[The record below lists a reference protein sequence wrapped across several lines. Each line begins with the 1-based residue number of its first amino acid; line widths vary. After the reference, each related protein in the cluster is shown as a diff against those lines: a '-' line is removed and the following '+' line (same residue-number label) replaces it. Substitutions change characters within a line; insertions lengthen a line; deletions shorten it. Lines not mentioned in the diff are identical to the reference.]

1 MKTYRVGATKDDAE
15 CEVLSVEVMASSHV
29 EAAEKY
35 ESMGYDAWEDED
47 GRCTVWVDDDG
58 PEGPVCVDLEF
69 GKVIEDG
76 EEGE

>member
-1 MKTYRVGATKDDAE
+1 MKSYIVATTKEEAE
-15 CEVLSVEVMASSHV
+15 AEDGVEVMASSHV

-58 PEGPVCVDLEF
+58 PEGPVCVDLDE
-69 GKVIEDG
+69 GEIIEDG
-76 EEGE
+76 EEDE